1 MFKRAL
7 GLLIVTGLLAGFAK
21 SGSALFTSAATISAN
36 TFTTGTLELTTSP
49 TTALVTFS
57 NMAPGDQVTAPVVV
71 TNNGTL
77 DLRYAITA
85 TATNPD
91 SKSLMSQLVLTLK
104 SGVTTCTNA
113 GFSVDGTQLY
123 AGALGSTAGINV
135 VGDPSAGAQ
144 SGDRNLSANTN
155 ETLCF
160 NVTLPLGT
168 GNAYQNATTTATF
181 TFAAEQ
187 TINN

>member
-1 MFKRAL
+1 MFKKAL
-7 GLLIVTGLLAGFAK
+7 VLLIVTGLLAGFAK
-21 SGSALFTSAATISAN
+21 SGFALFTSSATIGAN
-36 TFTTGTLELTTSP
+36 TFTTGTVELTTNP
-49 TTALVTFS
+49 TTALVVFS

-71 TNNGTL
+71 TNNGSL
-77 DLRYAITA
+77 ELRYAITA

-91 SKSLMSQLVLTLK
+91 SKNLMSQLALTIK

-113 GFSVDGTQLY
+113 GFTGDGTQLY
-123 AGALGSTAGINV
+123 TGALGSLAGINV
-135 VGDPSAGAQ
+135 VGDPTTGAQ
-144 SGDRNLSANTN
+144 SGDRNLAASAN

-160 NVTLPLGT
+160 NVTLPLAT